1 MSARRKLTV
10 MRTWQIAEGVTND
23 HSWTLRGVEATDEAG
38 NPIGQ
43 VLKTFDVLIVG
54 TTVVVEIEKQSS
66 EKFGD
71 EFLLRAA
78 S

>member
-1 MSARRKLTV
+1 
-10 MRTWQIAEGVTND
+10 
-23 HSWTLRGVEATDEAG
+23 
-38 NPIGQ
+38 